1 MKKKAIYAS
10 LLFLI
15 LVIGFYI
22 YNAFNG
28 NPISRSLA
36 EKNWRR
42 ICRKHTLVKKKAS
55 IISNTLNM
63 LSMLP
68 IRGKMSTYLV

>member
-36 EKNWRR
+36 EK
-42 ICRKHTLVKKKAS
+42 KTGGVFAG
-55 IISNTLNM
+55 NT
-63 LSMLP
+63 P
-68 IRGKMSTYLV
+68 W